1 VNTQYSFE
9 FFFKLK
15 SGVHFV
21 ILHVWALQ
29 YNFFHKYLCVYVII
43 LLRLSLL
50 LRHLDFFPFFSPM
63 FSAKFGKFLNLQA
76 TLLKPVFV
84 GCIDPKLPLVDAAMF
99 QYLQIRI
106 EI

>member
-1 VNTQYSFE
+1 
-9 FFFKLK
+9 
-15 SGVHFV
+15 
-21 ILHVWALQ
+21 
-29 YNFFHKYLCVYVII
+29 
-43 LLRLSLL
+43 
-50 LRHLDFFPFFSPM
+50 M